1 MSVSVGARAPGSQPG
16 RLVRSLLLLVAVWIG
31 AACARAVTVETDRT
45 ALAAIEV
52 YNQAGVAMIVAYDV
66 TGAGRATL
74 GSVLPGSTER
84 FIITLP
90 AGSEIRVFGTSE
102 GGGRISGPHLV
113 TLQGGATQR
122 ITLR

>member
-1 MSVSVGARAPGSQPG
+1 MSASAGGRGPGLRPVRFART
-16 RLVRSLLLLVAVWIG
+16 LLLLLAVWTG
-31 AACARAVTVETDRT
+31 AACARAVTVETDRA

-52 YNQAGVAMIVAYDV
+52 YNQSGVSMIVAYDV

-74 GSVLPGSTER
+74 GAVPPGGTER

-102 GGGRISGPHLV
+102 GGGRISGPHPV